1 MKNEHMPVCPGCSR
15 HCPANAV
22 RCKYGRAYFTK
33 HPPAEAACSGKP
45 KGHKWKAFVEKDGVL
60 LNYLISGKKIKK
72 ALCHQKVSEAALL
85 SLLTEEEKHVLSAI
99 TQKLCLAAEPDQ

>member
-33 HPPAEAACSGKP
+33 HPPAEAACSGKQ
-45 KGHKWKAFVEKDGVL
+45 KGHKWKAFVEKNGL
-60 LNYLISGKKIKK
+60 LWNYLLSAKEIKK
-72 ALCHQKVSEAALL
+72 ALCHQKATEAALL
-85 SLLTEEEKHVLSAI
+85 SLLTEEEKRSLGSIAE
-99 TQKLCLAAEPDQ
+99 KLRQAVEKE